1 MALSLVQLFMHAP
14 PRRLLGS
21 RKMADL
27 LKDLDFFD
35 LDEMLG
41 HEERMV
47 RDTVRQFVQR
57 EVLPTIEHNFT
68 NESFPK
74 ELVPQMA
81 ELGFFGA
88 NLKGYGCAGMNNL
101 AYGLIMQE
109 LEAGD
114 SGLRSFA
121 SVQSALAMYSIYAWG
136 SEAQKRRYLPEM
148 AKGKLI
154 GCFGLTEPDH
164 GSDPGGMETRARR
177 DGDGWV
183 LNGTKRWITN
193 GSIADVAVVYAK
205 VPEGITGFLVERGTP
220 GFTTADIHGKF
231 SMRASITSEL
241 VFEDVRL
248 DDSARLP
255 EARGLRAPLSCLTQ
269 ARYGISWGAIGAA
282 RSCYHCALDYTKSRK
297 QFARPLAG
305 YQLVQNKLVTML
317 TEITKAQLICLRL
330 GQLKDADKMRPEQ
343 VSFAKRNNVGMALD
357 VARMARDMLGANG
370 IVNEYPVIRHM
381 LNLET
386 VNTYEGA
393 FDVQTLVLGRDIT
406 GLSAFD

>member
-1 MALSLVQLFMHAP
+1 
-14 PRRLLGS
+14 
-21 RKMADL
+21 
-27 LKDLDFFD
+27 
-35 LDEMLG
+35 
-41 HEERMV
+41 
-47 RDTVRQFVQR
+47 
-57 EVLPTIEHNFT
+57 
-68 NESFPK
+68 
-74 ELVPQMA
+74 
-81 ELGFFGA
+81 
-88 NLKGYGCAGMNNL
+88 
-101 AYGLIMQE
+101 
-109 LEAGD
+109 
-114 SGLRSFA
+114 
-121 SVQSALAMYSIYAWG
+121 
-136 SEAQKRRYLPEM
+136 
-148 AKGKLI
+148 
-154 GCFGLTEPDH
+154 
-164 GSDPGGMETRARR
+164 
-177 DGDGWV
+177 
-183 LNGTKRWITN
+183 
-193 GSIADVAVVYAK
+193 
-205 VPEGITGFLVERGTP
+205 
-220 GFTTADIHGKF
+220 
-231 SMRASITSEL
+231 MRASITSEL
-241 VFEDVRL
+241 IFEDVRL
-248 DDSARLP
+248 DDNARLR

>member
-1 MALSLVQLFMHAP
+1 
-14 PRRLLGS
+14 
-21 RKMADL
+21 MADL
-27 LKDLDFFD
+27 LKDLDFLN

-41 HEERMV
+41 TEERMV
-47 RDTVRQFVQR
+47 RDMVRQFVQR
-57 EVLPTIEHNFT
+57 EVLPTVERSFA
-68 NESFPK
+68 NETFPM
-74 ELVPQMA
+74 ELVPRMA

-88 NLKGYGCAGMNNL
+88 NLKGYGCAGMNNI

-136 SEAQKRRYLPEM
+136 SEEQKRRYLPEM

-193 GSIADVAVVYAK
+193 GSIADVSVVYAR
-205 VPEGITGFLVERGTP
+205 VDEGIAGFLVERGKS
-220 GFTTADIHGKF
+220 GFTTRDIHGKF

-241 VFEDVRL
+241 ILEDVRL
-248 DDSARLP
+248 GANDRLP

-269 ARYGISWGAIGAA
+269 ARYGIAWGAVGAA
-282 RSCYHCALDYTKSRK
+282 RTCYQCALDYTLARK
-297 QFARPLAG
+297 QFSRPLAG

-317 TEITKAQLICLRL
+317 TEITKAQLVCLRL
-330 GQLKDADKMRPEQ
+330 GQLKDAEKMRPEQ
-343 VSFAKRNNVGMALD
+343 VAFAKRNNVGMALEC
-357 VARMARDMLGANG
+357 ARMARDMLGANG

>member
-1 MALSLVQLFMHAP
+1 
-14 PRRLLGS
+14 
-21 RKMADL
+21 MADS
-27 LKDLDFFD
+27 LKDLDFFNI
-35 LDEMLG
+35 DEMLG

-57 EVLPTIEHNFT
+57 EVLPIIERNFASET
-68 NESFPK
+68 FPI

-88 NLKGYGCAGMNNL
+88 NLKGYGCAGMNNI

-205 VPEGITGFLVERGTP
+205 VPEGITGFLVERGKL
-220 GFTTADIHGKF
+220 GFSTKDIHGKF

-241 VFEDVRL
+241 IFDDVRL

-317 TEITKAQLICLRL
+317 TEITKAQLVCLRL

-343 VSFAKRNNVGMALD
+343 VSFAKRNNVGMALE

-406 GLSAFD
+406 GLSAFE